1 MKEKVEAVL
10 NQLRPMLQAD
20 GGNIELVEVKDDGT
34 VLVRL
39 QGACHCCPSASV
51 TLKQGVERLL
61 REQVPE
67 VKEVVNVQ

>member
-1 MKEKVEAVL
+1 MREKVEAVL

-20 GGNIELVEVKDDGT
+20 GGNIELIDVDDNGVVK
-34 VLVRL
+34 VRL
-39 QGACHCCPSASV
+39 QGACHSCPSAQV

-67 VKEVVNVQ
+67 VKEVINVQ

>member
-1 MKEKVEAVL
+1 MMEKVEAVL

-20 GGNIELVEVKDDGT
+20 GGNIELIDVDDHGVVK
-34 VLVRL
+34 VRL
-39 QGACHCCPSASV
+39 QGACHGCPSAQV

-67 VKEVVNVQ
+67 VKEVINVQ

>member
-10 NQLRPMLQAD
+10 DQLRPMLQAD
-20 GGNIELVEVKDDGT
+20 GGNIELVEVKEDGT

-39 QGACHCCPSASV
+39 QGACHCCPAASV

-67 VKEVVNVQ
+67 VKEVVNIQ